1 MNNFIEIN
9 IDDAILDFEKQM
21 LAEVNIPSLL
31 PVNIINQNEKN
42 SVCFI
47 TTGYKTMMQTDIPDI
62 ESLCHMVKA
71 FVKATIASE
80 QYLLMGGKHFLDMD
94 MIYYDAEKKDAKL
107 IFGKVN
113 ENDYHYGDTDV
124 IIEFIENF
132 KKIINNKVYLQMLE
146 QISITISRK
155 NPDIK
160 RITIMIE
167 EIERKWYCRNLI
179 SEFSFLKDREKMDDR
194 LN

>member
-9 IDDAILDFEKQM
+9 IEDAIQDFERQM

-31 PVNIINQNEKN
+31 PVNIINQNEKS

-47 TTGYKTMMQTDIPDI
+47 KTGYKPIEHTDIPDI
-62 ESLCHMVKA
+62 ESLCHIVKSFA
-71 FVKATIASE
+71 KAVIVSE

-94 MIYYDAEKKDAKL
+94 MVFYDPDKKETKL
-107 IFGKVN
+107 IFGKIN
-113 ENDYHYGDTDV
+113 ENGYHYGDTGV
-124 IIEFIENF
+124 VIEFIENL
-132 KKIINNKVYLQMLE
+132 KIRIKNKVHLQMLE
-146 QISITISRK
+146 QISVSISRK
-155 NPDIK
+155 NPEMK
-160 RITIMIE
+160 RIPVMIE

-179 SEFSFLKDREKMDDR
+179 PEFQFIKEREKSDGL